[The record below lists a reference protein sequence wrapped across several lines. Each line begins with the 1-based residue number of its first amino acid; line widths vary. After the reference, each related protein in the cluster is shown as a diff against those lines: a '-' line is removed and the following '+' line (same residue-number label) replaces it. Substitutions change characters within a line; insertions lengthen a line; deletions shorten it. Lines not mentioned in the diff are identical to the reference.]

1 VPTFKSCF
9 AGEKEE
15 NPQTLTRKTQR
26 PGEKKNKKKR
36 RQH

>member
-15 NPQTLTRKTQR
+15 NPQTPTRKTQR

-36 RQH
+36 RRQ

>member
-26 PGEKKNKKKR
+26 PGEKNKKR
-36 RQH
+36 RRRQQ